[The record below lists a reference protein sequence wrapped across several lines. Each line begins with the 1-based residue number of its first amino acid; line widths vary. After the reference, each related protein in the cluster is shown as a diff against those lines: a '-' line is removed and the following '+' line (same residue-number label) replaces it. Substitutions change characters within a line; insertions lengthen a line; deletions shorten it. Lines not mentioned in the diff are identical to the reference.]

1 MQVQGGEKKGRPEPP
16 HNPSSGEIDA
26 PEKTRRKMVLVGKVP
41 LPPVLISRPS
51 VTDHIIVSHPTTQQ
65 LCVPTLVVD

>member
-1 MQVQGGEKKGRPEPP
+1 MARVSEQGAERGRREKKGRPEPP

-41 LPPVLISRPS
+41 LPPVLIPALAGL
-51 VTDHIIVSHPTTQQ
+51 IIS
-65 LCVPTLVVD
+65 